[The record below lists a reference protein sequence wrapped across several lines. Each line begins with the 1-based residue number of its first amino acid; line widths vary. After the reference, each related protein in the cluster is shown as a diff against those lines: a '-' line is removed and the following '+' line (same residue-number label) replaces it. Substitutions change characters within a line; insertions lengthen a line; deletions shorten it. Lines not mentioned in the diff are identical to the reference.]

1 MSLIGA
7 LRISL
12 GMESA
17 SFEKG
22 AKRSAAEIDAL
33 GDRAEQ
39 LGFRVGRATKAMIGL
54 ATVVAGSAFVA
65 GLKGAVTA
73 SLDLAG
79 GLGEAAQQIGVT
91 VRELQVLRYAAMQAG
106 VAQEEM
112 DGALAKGTKAL
123 GQAALGAAA
132 PKKAFDALGVSVR
145 DTNGHVK
152 TIGVALPEIAERL
165 SKIPD
170 PAQRA
175 AAEVA
180 IFGRTGQKLD
190 TILTGGKKGLE
201 DYGKAAE
208 EAGLIIG
215 DDLAR
220 KADDAADKVE
230 ELTAQLKV
238 SFAKE
243 VAANADA
250 ILGLA
255 SALGA
260 LTVRAVQFI
269 NKHPQLVGALAGA
282 AVGARVAGAPG
293 AALGAVGGAVVSDRM
308 GRAAA
313 DSNMDLAFRT
323 AELQKA
329 TRRANEVRETAD
341 RPRTRLQ
348 RMGITPDYGVKRGDA
363 AYNAAKAELTKQ
375 QGLMRQAMA
384 AAPKPVATAPVLDGE
399 DLPDFL
405 ASGGGGKKKKGKTAE
420 QLAREAER
428 QREEAIRRQKGF
440 DDAAAKL
447 DDELLDA
454 KRDATEDYHQIAE
467 FARQQAEAEYAKTA
481 ADIEAKRQLG
491 DYTELQA
498 AQLTGKAKEIEL
510 QKIVNINAE
519 EAAQKARDA
528 LAVMEAQADTD
539 RDLLAAQ
546 ESVALTAGQR
556 RDLQLRMLDLDK
568 QIERAKLD
576 EVIHSQN
583 ATAAEKLIAEARL
596 KQLDAIY
603 QGRAEV
609 IKDQTRS
616 PLEDYA
622 KRKARTPEQLQE
634 QAEQLVVDR
643 LDSVEKGI
651 SQALADKLG
660 VGDDP
665 LITGLIDMLL
675 DEILFRPL
683 AEALRNGK
691 DGMSGGGGGFFGSL
705 LSGVFGSIGKIFGF
719 AEGTPYAPR
728 GLAVVGERGPEL
740 VNLRGGERIWP
751 NGEGPALG
759 GRGGNVYHISGNLLT
774 PEFWAQIQRMDAA
787 AAQAGSDLA
796 QRDLA
801 WGQSRRIG
809 G

>member
-22 AKRSAAEIDAL
+22 AKRSAAEINAL

-39 LGFRVGRATKAMIGL
+39 LGFKVGRATKAMIGL

-106 VAQEEM
+106 IAQEEM

-132 PKKAFDALGVSVR
+132 PKKAFDALGVSIR
-145 DTNGHVK
+145 DSNGHVK

-165 SKIPD
+165 SRIPD

-180 IFGRTGQKLD
+180 IFGRAGQKLD

-208 EAGLIIG
+208 DAGLIIG
-215 DDLAR
+215 DDLAA
-220 KADDAADKVE
+220 KADEAADKVE
-230 ELTAQLKV
+230 ELTTQLKV

-255 SALGA
+255 TALGT

-282 AVGARVAGAPG
+282 AAGARIAGGPG

-313 DSNMDLAFRT
+313 DANMDLAFRT

-329 TRRANEVRETAD
+329 TRRANEVRATAD
-341 RPRTRLQ
+341 RPRTALQ
-348 RMGITPDYGVKRGDA
+348 RLGITPDYGVKRGDA

-375 QGLMRQAMA
+375 QELMRRAMA
-384 AAPKPVATAPVLDGE
+384 AAPKPAAAGPVLDGE

-405 ASGGGGKKKKGKTAE
+405 ASPGPKGKKGKTAE

-428 QREEAIRRQKGF
+428 LREEAIRRQKGF
-440 DDAAAKL
+440 DDASAKL

-454 KRDATEDYHQIAE
+454 KRDATQDYHQLAE
-467 FARQQAEAEYAKTA
+467 FARQQAEIEFDKTA
-481 ADIEAKRQLG
+481 SDIEAKEKLG
-491 DYTELQA
+491 EYTKAQA
-498 AQLTGKAKEIEL
+498 DLLIDKAAHVEI
-510 QKIVNINAE
+510 QKITNINAE

-539 RDLLAAQ
+539 RDLLATQ
-546 ESVALTAGQR
+546 ESVALTAAQR

-568 QIERAKLD
+568 KVERAKLE

-583 ATAAEKLIAEARL
+583 ATAAEKQIAEQRL

-616 PLEDYA
+616 PLDDYA
-622 KRKARTPEQLQE
+622 KRKARTPEQMQE
-634 QAEQLVVDR
+634 RAEQLVVDR
-643 LDSVEKGI
+643 LDSVEQGI
-651 SQALADKLG
+651 SSALAEKLG
-660 VGDDP
+660 MGDDP
-665 LITGLIDMLL
+665 LITGLIEMLL

-683 AEALRNGK
+683 AEALRNGR
-691 DGMSGGGGGFFGSL
+691 DGMGGGGGGFGGLF
-705 LSGVFGSIGKIFGF
+705 SGLFSGIGKIFGF
-719 AEGTPYAPR
+719 ADGTDYAPR
-728 GLAVVGERGPEL
+728 GMAMVGERGPEL
-740 VNLRGGERIWP
+740 MMMRGGEKIIP
-751 NGEGPALG
+751 NHKLG
-759 GRGGNVYHISGNLLT
+759 GLGGGGNVYHISGNLLT

-787 AAQAGSDLA
+787 SAQQGSKMA
-796 QRDLA
+796 IRDL
-801 WGQSRRIG
+801 GYRQSRSLAR
-809 G
+809 